1 MHRDREHPLYY
12 LDAETLLVAIYV
24 WVDDE
29 CKALQAQGFKL
40 PKKQRHQKATLAELL
55 TLAIFLLLQGQDLAK
70 GYLAAKTTL
79 KAYFPSL
86 PLLSGPAKGPGVVGS
101 PGHKAFRGTRPSA
114 GGGPQAH
121 SPDPRPQGP
130 RPLPS

>member
-12 LDAETLLVAIYV
+12 LEAETLLVATYV

-40 PKKQRHQKATLAELL
+40 PPKQKRQKATLAL
-55 TLAIFLLLQGQDLAK
+55 FLLLQGQDLAK

-121 SPDPRPQGP
+121 SPGPRPQGP